1 MCAERNAP
9 PATDQASHKVMT
21 SVALAIHLLTAVVW
35 VGGMFF
41 AIMVLRLAAGELD
54 PPVRAPLWSRVFQK
68 FFPWVWMAVILLPLT
83 GYWMIFS
90 IWGGLSNMP
99 LHAHL
104 MHGIGWIMIAIYLHL
119 FFAPYKRFRAAV
131 ELQDFPTAGA
141 NLNQIRILVTVNL
154 LIGLGNA
161 VIGSTGRYW

>member
-1 MCAERNAP
+1 MI
-9 PATDQASHKVMT
+9 TI
-21 SVALAIHLLTAVVW
+21 ALALHLLATLIW

-54 PPVRAPLWSRVFQK
+54 PPIRVPLWGRVFQK
-68 FFPWVWMAVILLPLT
+68 FFPWVWMAVIILPLS

-90 IWGGLSNMP
+90 VWGGFAGLP
-99 LHAHL
+99 LHVHIMQAL
-104 MHGIGWIMIAIYLHL
+104 GLIMILIYLHL
-119 FFAPYKRFRAAV
+119 WFAPYRRFRIA
-131 ELQDFPTAGA
+131 LSNSNIPTAGG

-154 LIGLGNA
+154 IIGLVTS

>member
-1 MCAERNAP
+1 MN
-9 PATDQASHKVMT
+9 T
-21 SVALAIHLLTAVVW
+21 VALGLHLLAALVW

-54 PPVRAPLWSRVFQK
+54 PPVRAPLWGRVFAK

-83 GYWMIFS
+83 GYLMIFGV
-90 IWGGLSNMP
+90 WGGFAKLPM
-99 LHAHL
+99 HIHL
-104 MHGIGWIMIAIYLHL
+104 MHGLGLIMIAIYLHL
-119 FFAPYKRFRAAV
+119 WFAPYKRFRAA
-131 ELQDFPTAGA
+131 LAASDIPTAGA

-154 LIGLGNA
+154 VIGLVTS

>member
-1 MCAERNAP
+1 MI
-9 PATDQASHKVMT
+9 TI
-21 SVALAIHLLTAVVW
+21 ALALHLLATLIW

-54 PPVRAPLWSRVFQK
+54 PPIRVPLWGRVFQK
-68 FFPWVWMAVILLPLT
+68 FFPWVWMAVIILPLS

-90 IWGGLSNMP
+90 VWGGFAGLP
-99 LHAHL
+99 LHVH
-104 MHGIGWIMIAIYLHL
+104 IMQAFGLVMILIYLHL
-119 FFAPYKRFRAAV
+119 WFAPYRRFRIALSNSNIPAA
-131 ELQDFPTAGA
+131 GG

-154 LIGLGNA
+154 IIGLVTS